1 MWISLNDSNEN
12 RETKYKGNN
21 KKKNQHQHYEK
32 VRVTLFIVWIL
43 FESYVYRSRKK
54 VLPLFWMMELLC
66 VFNWFI
72 RRKDDLCVSYKLLD
86 IFSMVYEFLMNLC
99 SILLGFYSLF
109 FSVFCFLFAFSI
121 CLYLYGNLI
130 ANSQLCSL
138 E

>member
-1 MWISLNDSNEN
+1 MIRTRTEKQNIEGII
-12 RETKYKGNN
+12 R
-21 KKKNQHQHYEK
+21 KKNHHQHYEK
-32 VRVTLFIVWIL
+32 VRVARVTLFIVWIL
-43 FESYVYRSRKK
+43 FESYVHRSRKK

-109 FSVFCFLFAFSI
+109 FSFLFAFSI
-121 CLYLYGNLI
+121 CSYLYGNLI
-130 ANSQLCSL
+130 PNSQLCSL
-138 E
+138 K